1 MNKINFHTHTTF
13 CDGKNTAE
21 EMILAAIDKNFSVL
35 GFSGHSMFPFGG
47 RWHIAPKDFEKYMT
61 EINSLKEKY
70 ADRIKIFCG
79 FECDYYPS
87 LTCPDKN
94 FYKEGGLNP
103 DYLIGSVHY
112 VTRNNMHYGV
122 DSFTER
128 VKRGLDIIYKGDG
141 KQAVIDYFEAQME
154 MLRYGNFEIL
164 GHPDLIRKR
173 NSELNIF
180 NTEEAWYKDLL
191 KDFTRAVK
199 KADVIAE
206 INTGGKARGCTEDF
220 YPGDFLL
227 ELFYGAGIPVCV
239 NSDAHNTELLDFG
252 LEEAVALAKK
262 TGYKE
267 LVYPCVGSV
276 RI

>member
-21 EMILAAIDKNFSVL
+21 EMVLAAIEKGFSIL

-47 RWHIAPKDFEKYMT
+47 KWHIAPRELPLYVE
-61 EINSLKEKY
+61 EINRLKEKY
-70 ADRIKIFCG
+70 ADKIKIFCG

-87 LTCPDKN
+87 LTCPDKE
-94 FYKEGGLNP
+94 FYKELKP
-103 DYLIGSVHY
+103 DFLIGSVHY

-128 VKRGLDIIYKGDG
+128 VKRGLEIIYKGNG

-154 MLRYGNFEIL
+154 MLRYGNFDIL

-173 NSELNIF
+173 NKELNIF
-180 NTEEAWYKDLL
+180 DVTENWYKDLL
-191 KDFTRAVK
+191 KDFTKAVK
-199 KADVIAE
+199 KSGVIAE

-220 YPGDFLL
+220 YPSDFLL
-227 ELFYGAGIPVCV
+227 ELFFNEGIPVCI
-239 NSDAHNTELLDFG
+239 NSDAHNTDLLDFG
-252 LEEAVALAKK
+252 FEEALKLAKK

-267 LVYPCVGSV
+267 LVYPCIGTVK
-276 RI
+276 I

>member
-94 FYKEGGLNP
+94 FYKDGGLNP

-112 VTRNNMHYGV
+112 VVKDNMHYGV
-122 DSFTER
+122 DSYTER

-141 KQAVIDYFEAQME
+141 KQAVIDYFEAQKE
-154 MLRYGNFEIL
+154 MLSKGSFDIL
-164 GHPDLIRKR
+164 AHSDVIRLRNKDLH
-173 NSELNIF
+173 F
-180 NTEEAWYKDLL
+180 FDPTESWYKDLL
-191 KDFTRAVK
+191 KDFAKAVA
-199 KADVIAE
+199 KAGVIAE
-206 INTGGKARGCTEDF
+206 INTGGKARCGMEDF
-220 YPGDFLL
+220 FPSDYLL
-227 ELFYGAGIPVCV
+227 ELYFQNGVPVCV
-239 NSDAHNTELLDFG
+239 NSDAHKTELLDFG
-252 LEEAVALAKK
+252 FEEAVALAKK
-262 TGYKE
+262 IGYKE
-267 LVYPCVGSV
+267 LIYPCIGSV
-276 RI
+276 KI